1 MHHDA
6 AIVLERVETSDF
18 GHLSV
23 RSLSARIG
31 GQTILDQISLEVGQG
46 EIVGLLGRDGSGKT
60 TCFEALAGL
69 SPASAGQ
76 VLLNGVEITGWP
88 IDRRARL
95 GLAYLSEDD
104 SIFRVLTV
112 EENILLP
119 LEASVN
125 DAAERGRR
133 LEELLADFELTVVLR
148 QLATTLSGGER
159 RRCEV
164 ARAMALSPKIL
175 LLDEP
180 FKGLDPTSVASV
192 RGLIESLRRHQVGVL
207 VSDYDLHDLLDLT
220 DRVYLLHEGRLI
232 FSGVPD
238 QLLENPEARQV
249 FLGARFS
256 L

>member
-1 MHHDA
+1 MRHNA
-6 AIVLERVETSDF
+6 AIVLQSVETSNF

-23 RSLSARIG
+23 RSLSVRIG
-31 GQTILDQISLEVGQG
+31 RQTVLDQISLEVGQG

-69 SPASAGQ
+69 APAAAGQ

-88 IDRRARL
+88 IDRRAKL
-95 GLAYLSEDD
+95 GLAYLSEGV
-104 SIFRVLTV
+104 SIFRDLTA

-119 LEASVN
+119 LEASVS
-125 DAAERGRR
+125 DASERGRH
-133 LEELLADFELTVVLR
+133 LEELLADFELTPVRR
-148 QLATTLSGGER
+148 QLATTFSGGER

-192 RGLIESLRRHQVGVL
+192 RRLIESLRQHHVGVL

-232 FSGVPD
+232 FSGLPD
-238 QLLENPEARQV
+238 QLLEDPEAREV

-256 L
+256 I

>member
-1 MHHDA
+1 MYHDA
-6 AIVLERVETSDF
+6 AIALERVGTSDF

-23 RSLSARIG
+23 RSLSIRIG
-31 GQTILDQISLEVGQG
+31 RQTVLDQISLEVGQG

-69 SPASAGQ
+69 ASAAAGQ
-76 VLLNGVEITGWP
+76 VLLNGVEIIGWP
-88 IDRRARL
+88 IDRRAKL
-95 GLAYLSEDD
+95 GLAYLSEDV
-104 SIFRVLTV
+104 SIFRELTV

-119 LEASVN
+119 LEASTN
-125 DAAERGRR
+125 DAAERCRR
-133 LEELLADFELTVVLR
+133 LEELLADFELTVVRR

-192 RGLIESLRRHQVGVL
+192 RRLIESLRKHQVGVL

-220 DRVYLLHEGRLI
+220 DRVYLIHKGRLI

-238 QLLENPEARQV
+238 QLLEDPDARQV
-249 FLGARFS
+249 FLGAHFS

>member
-1 MHHDA
+1 MHHTA
-6 AIVLERVETSDF
+6 AIVPDRPSDF

-23 RSLSARIG
+23 RSLSIRIG
-31 GQTILDQISLEVGQG
+31 RRTVLDQISLEVAQG

-60 TCFEALAGL
+60 TFFEALAGL
-69 SPASAGQ
+69 ASAAAGQ
-76 VLLNGVEITGWP
+76 VLLNGVDITRWP
-88 IDRRARL
+88 IDRRAKL
-95 GLAYLSEDD
+95 GLAYLSEEV
-104 SIFRVLTV
+104 SIFRDLTV

-125 DAAERGRR
+125 NAAERDRR
-133 LEELLADFELTVVLR
+133 LEELLAEFELTVMRR

-164 ARAMALSPKIL
+164 ARALALRPKIL

-180 FKGLDPTSVASV
+180 FRGLDPTSVASV
-192 RGLIESLRRHQVGVL
+192 RRLIESLRRRQVGVL
-207 VSDYDLHDLLDLT
+207 VCDYDLHDLLDLT

-232 FSGVPD
+232 FSGMPD
-238 QLLENPEARQV
+238 RLLEDAEARRV
-249 FLGARFS
+249 FLGERFS